1 MSTALDEQPAV
12 DPIAA
17 VDLTVTLLTP
27 AGRGAIA
34 TLEIAGTA
42 AAPVIGEHFAPL
54 RRATV
59 AALSTANR
67 DSNFPIDHI
76 VVGYWISQPGREQIV
91 VARRAE
97 DRFEVHCHGGHAAVE
112 AIAESLSRAGAR
124 REGWRHGM
132 ALREADSLTA
142 AARRLLADAPTL
154 RTANILL
161 DQHQGALSR
170 AIAEGRASIALDD
183 IDRAADQLKALVGT
197 ASVGLHLVEPW
208 RVVLA
213 GPPNAGKSSLC
224 NALLGYERSIIAPLP
239 GTTRDVVTS
248 RTAIAGWPV
257 EFADTAG
264 LADSRDPLEQ
274 AGVARAREQLTS
286 ADLVLW
292 LVPSDGPSDALLSLS
307 DRLASRAFVV
317 QSKSDLHVDY
327 NNLPPSARVGLSDFG
342 SGSGATSV
350 DQVASFDSAV
360 IATSARTGAG
370 LAELLAAIAR
380 RLVPSPP
387 SPGAA
392 VIFAPG
398 QLDACQQALAAL
410 ARGRPAEAQAALAAL
425 CQQPAPRAASK
436 NPT

>member
-1 MSTALDEQPAV
+1 MSAALDEQPAV
-12 DPIAA
+12 DAIAA
-17 VDLTVTLLTP
+17 VDLIVALLTP

-34 TLEIAGTA
+34 TLEIAGT

-59 AALSTANR
+59 AALSTTDQDA
-67 DSNFPIDHI
+67 DLPIDRI
-76 VVGYWISQPGREQIV
+76 VVGYWNSQAGREQIV

-112 AIAESLSRAGAR
+112 AIAEMLSRSGAR
-124 REGWRHGM
+124 RVNWRDRI
-132 ALREADSLTA
+132 APRVADSLTT

-170 AIAEGRASIALDD
+170 AIADVRASIALDD
-183 IDRAADQLKALVGT
+183 MDRAAGQLKALVAT

-224 NALLGYERSIIAPLP
+224 NALLGYERSITAPLP

-248 RTAIAGWPV
+248 RTAIAGWLV

-264 LADSRDPLEQ
+264 LADSHDPLEL
-274 AGVARAREQLTS
+274 AGVALAREQLNS

-292 LVPSDGPSDALLSLS
+292 LIPSDGPSDALLLPA
-307 DRLASRAFVV
+307 RLANRALVV
-317 QSKSDLHVDY
+317 QSKCDLQVDY
-327 NNLPPSARVGLSDFG
+327 NNLPPSATVGLSDFG

-350 DQVASFDSAV
+350 DQIASFDPAF

-387 SPGAA
+387 ASGAA

-398 QLDACQQALAAL
+398 QLGACQQALAAL
-410 ARGRPAEAQAALAAL
+410 ARGQAAEAQAALAGL